1 MPPDQRG
8 PVTGEAMPDLKLYR
22 VALFVAVVLAAGSLL
37 ALRPPQSVTLSTQ
50 PIAFDPQIAASD
62 MQTLVADFPGRVAG
76 SPDDRLAGQWVA
88 RQFAACGL
96 TPHAD
101 TFGATLGGRGATLTN
116 VWAVS
121 PGNAQGAIV
130 VLAPRDSPPQAT
142 QGANDDASGTAALVE
157 LATVF
162 SGAAHD
168 HPIVFVSSDGDTG
181 GELGAREFLD
191 HHRDL
196 PILTVVAL
204 RQLAGRDV
212 RAFTLNGWGTS
223 PLIAPPWLWS
233 LGRAAGRTGGELLTP
248 LPPVTSQI
256 LRLAIP
262 GGGGSQAPF
271 VAAGIAAIELSAP
284 GPPRPAVAD
293 TLDSVSTDTL
303 ARSGRAAELLV
314 DSLDGAPQPLAGSGQ
329 TVFFS
334 RFRQLTGGFVV
345 WILAVLGLPLALVTV
360 DLVRRAIKRRLP
372 LNHALLR
379 LALRTAPWLLT
390 LFLVYLANLLS
401 LLPGD
406 LGVVSPDAVV
416 SHAPRYLRVVLILLF
431 LAVAYHYAMAIERRL
446 ARRYPADTEAVVA
459 VALLALL
466 ACALVM
472 LVVNPFSLALI
483 LPAALLWP
491 LARSGSWVRSRLLVW
506 GGLAVVVVSLVYL
519 GGRLHLGW
527 GVWWYF
533 FLLLE
538 TRAIPVMAV
547 IVAIVVVAAAALL
560 GHELHGPPRVARQPA
575 RRRVARRRHRD
586 GTATGLRRTV
596 SGDLNATGRPPSD
609 GPPVRGGRL
618 RRTPEDQ

>member
-1 MPPDQRG
+1 
-8 PVTGEAMPDLKLYR
+8 MPDLKLYR
-22 VALFVAVVLAAGSLL
+22 VALLVAIVLAAGSLL

-50 PIAFDPQIAASD
+50 PVAFDAQIAASD

-76 SPDDRLAGQWVA
+76 SPSDRLAGRWVA
-88 RQFAACGL
+88 HQFTDSGL
-96 TPHAD
+96 TPHTD
-101 TFGATLGGRGATLTN
+101 TFSATLAGRTATLTN

-121 PGNAQGAIV
+121 PGTAQGAIV
-130 VLAPRDSPPQAT
+130 VLAPRDSPPLAT

-168 HPIVFVSSDGDTG
+168 HPIVFVSTDGDTG
-181 GELGAREFLD
+181 GALGAREFLD
-191 HHRDL
+191 RHSDL

-204 RQLAGRDV
+204 RQVAGRDV
-212 RAFTLNGWGTS
+212 HAFTLNGWATR

-233 LGRAAGRTGGELLTP
+233 LGRAAGRAGGELATP

-284 GPPRPAVAD
+284 GPSRPAVAD
-293 TLDSVSTDTL
+293 TLDTVSTDTL
-303 ARSGRAAELLV
+303 ARSGRAGELLV
-314 DSLDGAPQPLAGSGQ
+314 TSLDGAPQPLAGSGQ

-334 RFRQLTGGFVV
+334 RFRQLSGGFVV
-345 WILAVLGLPLALVTV
+345 WILVVLSLPLALVAV
-360 DLVRRAIKRRLP
+360 DLVRRAVKRRLP
-372 LNHALLR
+372 LTHSLVR

-390 LFLVYLANLLS
+390 LLLVYLANLLS
-401 LLPGD
+401 LLPGH
-406 LGVVSPDAVV
+406 LGGVVSPDAVV
-416 SHAPRYLRVVLILLF
+416 SHAPRYLRVVMILLF

-472 LVVNPFSLALI
+472 LAVNPFSLALI

-491 LARSGSWVRSRLLVW
+491 LARSGSWVRSRLVVW
-506 GGLAVVVVSLVYL
+506 GGLAVVAASLVYL
-519 GGRLHLGW
+519 GERLHLGW

-547 IVAIVVVAAAALL
+547 VVAIVVVAAAALL
-560 GHELHGPPRVARQPA
+560 GHELHGPPRVARHPA
-575 RRRVARRRHRD
+575 RRRAAPRRHRERA
-586 GTATGLRRTV
+586 ATGLRRTMTV
-596 SGDLNATGRPPSD
+596 DANATGGPPFG
-609 GPPVRGGRL
+609 GPPVRGGGL